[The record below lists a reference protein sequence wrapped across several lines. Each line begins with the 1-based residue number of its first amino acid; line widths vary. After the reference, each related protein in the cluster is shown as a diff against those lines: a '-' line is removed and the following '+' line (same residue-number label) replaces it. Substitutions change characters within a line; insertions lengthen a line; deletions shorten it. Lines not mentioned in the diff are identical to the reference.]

1 MAITTYAELKTAIG
15 DWLDRSDLTSF
26 TGDFITL
33 AEGYLNRNL
42 THRKMITSAD
52 ITPTSNVYT
61 LPTDYMNYIRVV
73 EKGSV
78 RRNLDFITPAS
89 ADQMYADR
97 TSGVSSHF
105 TIVGD
110 DLTAFPLSTN
120 DIELT
125 YKQKIPALADG
136 NTSNWLLV
144 ASPELYL
151 RAAQFQA
158 LNFINETSSPRF
170 QTITALTERLVE
182 DLNEESM
189 LGQYY
194 QAGLQIRGSTP

>member
-15 DWLDRSDLTSF
+15 DWLDKSNLTSY

-42 THRKMITSAD
+42 MHRKMVTSTD
-52 ITPTSNVYT
+52 LTPTSNVCT
-61 LPTDYMNYIRVV
+61 LPSDYLNYIRVV
-73 EKGSV
+73 EKASI
-78 RRNLDFITPAS
+78 RRDLGFITPSA

-97 TSGVSSHF
+97 ASGISSHF
-105 TIVGD
+105 TIIGD
-110 DLTAFPLSTN
+110 ELTAFPLSTN

-125 YKQKIPALADG
+125 YKQKIPALSDA
-136 NTSNWLLV
+136 NTSNWLLST
-144 ASPELYL
+144 SPELYL

-158 LNFINETSSPRF
+158 LTFINETSSPRY
-170 QTITALTERLVE
+170 QTTAALTERLVT
-182 DLNEESM
+182 DLNDESM

-194 QAGLQIRGSTP
+194 QAGLQMRGATP